1 MITLTTAVVRAGKAE
16 EWPGDVVTLCAGDMI
31 PADMRII
38 VSHATLTR
46 ESLPVEKFDARETR
60 EKVPPLEFAN
70 ICFLGTSVESG
81 AAKRSCSQ
89 QARRL
94 TLGAWR
100 AALSGSRWRLV
111 STIPT
116 DTVGS
121 EGTAKPRPWH
131 IGDIKKFVLSIHQL
145 DFRLHDLF
153 VMLYVFG
160 CWVSHIGT
168 IVSIAHPI

>member
-38 VSHATLTR
+38 VSHATLTG
-46 ESLPVEKFDARETR
+46 ESLHVEFDARETR

-94 TLGAWR
+94 TLGASPASIVR
-100 AALSGSRWRLV
+100 SSQIDRSLIVDGCTIEK
-111 STIPT
+111 STIEHSIIGIRSVIDADSILKDTILMGADEYET
-116 DTVGS
+116 DMVKERRTFPAS
-121 EGTAKPRPWH
+121 ES
-131 IGDIKKFVLSIHQL
+131 V
-145 DFRLHDLF
+145 
-153 VMLYVFG
+153 
-160 CWVSHIGT
+160 
-168 IVSIAHPI
+168 